1 MSNQIKVTAFI
12 DAIYDEQDLK
22 EVQLPNESLE
32 ETAKRI
38 FQEELNEL
46 DVEIDYSFKVEV
58 K

>member
-22 EVQLPNESLE
+22 EIQLSNESLE

-38 FQEELNEL
+38 LQEELNEL